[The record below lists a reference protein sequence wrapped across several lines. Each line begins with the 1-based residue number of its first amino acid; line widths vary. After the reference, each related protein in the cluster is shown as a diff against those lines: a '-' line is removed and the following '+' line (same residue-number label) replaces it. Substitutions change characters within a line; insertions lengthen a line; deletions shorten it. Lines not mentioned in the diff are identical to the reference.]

1 MLEHAG
7 GYSPQDAKRVAEM
20 LLPDV
25 LPYDPR
31 HDAAYPQ
38 NGRALTDDVADQFVA
53 LFTNGKVTDDKVGP
67 HTDLLTAFP
76 YLGPPQF
83 VSRSCSKIEAKG
95 SIGAGTAGNEPI
107 AVHHRCITTG
117 AFGATPRHRRRQQN
131 RMVEP
136 KLATGRVARRRI
148 RLIGLLRKTPASAG
162 FL

>member
-1 MLEHAG
+1 MASFAHVLEHAG

-76 YLGPPQF
+76 YLGPPH
-83 VSRSCSKIEAKG
+83 VSYD
-95 SIGAGTAGNEPI
+95 
-107 AVHHRCITTG
+107 
-117 AFGATPRHRRRQQN
+117 Q
-131 RMVEP
+131 
-136 KLATGRVARRRI
+136 
-148 RLIGLLRKTPASAG
+148 
-162 FL
+162 